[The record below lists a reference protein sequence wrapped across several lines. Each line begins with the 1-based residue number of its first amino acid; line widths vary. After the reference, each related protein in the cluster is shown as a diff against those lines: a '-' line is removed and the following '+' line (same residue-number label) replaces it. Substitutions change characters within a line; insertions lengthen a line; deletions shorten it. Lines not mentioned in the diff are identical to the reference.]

1 MNTEGAYSAW
11 SGVHGFRARRFAAPR
26 NDDAGSSAGCTVSS
40 ALIGKHAALSR
51 GDLSMSDTLT
61 TTRTPVI
68 ESGSIAPL
76 ADEPLAGAFDAEPL
90 REQPLELP
98 FPPAAGLV
106 GRATRTGLMLSV
118 HSDLEAIEGEWR
130 AFERTAAATAFQAFD
145 WLHKWQR
152 HIGSRQGTRPAV
164 VLGRNGE
171 GHLLFILPLALERRS
186 LVRQLR
192 WLGHDLC
199 DYNAPLLAE
208 SFRAHLDAEG
218 FAPLW
223 HDILALLRSSPR
235 FRFDLIDL
243 QRMPETVAG
252 ELNPFTDLN
261 VTLHPSGAHI
271 ARLTGNWEAFYASK
285 RSSAN
290 RKVERKKLKQM
301 AEHGAIGFADAEDGL
316 DAAHTMDVLMDQKGR
331 ALTRMGVDNFL
342 LRPGYREFFLDVGT
356 DAALADF
363 VHVGRMTVGPTI
375 AATSFG
381 LVHRGCYYLM
391 LSSYDD
397 GELAR
402 FGPGR
407 AHLHEIL
414 RRAIGRGLGYFDFT
428 VGDESYKR
436 EWSDVELRLY
446 DHTAAATMRGLPAAA
461 VTTMFRRSKRFIKQT
476 PVLWRAFSKVRGLLG
491 ACLDKMRQKSR

>member
-1 MNTEGAYSAW
+1 
-11 SGVHGFRARRFAAPR
+11 
-26 NDDAGSSAGCTVSS
+26 
-40 ALIGKHAALSR
+40 
-51 GDLSMSDTLT
+51 MSDSLV
-61 TTRTPVI
+61 TTRIPVV
-68 ESGSIAPL
+68 ESASILPL
-76 ADEPLAGAFDAEPL
+76 AEEQIAAEFGDALLQPPLD
-90 REQPLELP
+90 LP

-106 GRATRTGLMLSV
+106 GRAARTGLMLSV
-118 HSDLEAIEGEWR
+118 HSELEAVEGEWR
-130 AFERTAAATAFQAFD
+130 VFERTAAATAFQAFD
-145 WLHKWQR
+145 WLVKWQR

-171 GHLLFILPLALERRS
+171 GDLLFILPLALERRS

-192 WLGHDLC
+192 WLGGDLC
-199 DYNAPLLAE
+199 DYNAPLLGE
-208 SFRAHLDAEG
+208 SFRTHLHAEG

-243 QRMPETVAG
+243 QRMPETVGG
-252 ELNPFTDLN
+252 ELNPFADLN

-271 ARLTGNWEAFYASK
+271 ARLTGDWEKFYASK
-285 RSSAN
+285 RSSTT
-290 RKVERKKLKQM
+290 RKRERGKLRQLS
-301 AEHGAIGFADAEDGL
+301 EHGEIGFADADDGI
-316 DAAHTMDVLMDQKGR
+316 DAAHTMDVLMAQKGR
-331 ALTRMGVDNFL
+331 ALVRMGVENFL
-342 LRPGYREFFLDVGT
+342 LRPGYREFFLDAGT
-356 DAALADF
+356 DPALAGF

-407 AHLHEIL
+407 AHLHEVL
-414 RRAIGRGLGYFDFT
+414 RRAIGRGLTYFDFT

-461 VTTMFRRSKRFIKQT
+461 VTTVFRRTKRFIKQT
-476 PVLWRAFSKVRGLLG
+476 PVVWRAFSTARGFLG
-491 ACLDKMRQKSR
+491 GMLPSRAQ

>member
-1 MNTEGAYSAW
+1 
-11 SGVHGFRARRFAAPR
+11 
-26 NDDAGSSAGCTVSS
+26 
-40 ALIGKHAALSR
+40 LIATMPPSR
-51 GDLSMSDTLT
+51 GATSHMSDSLVSTGV
-61 TTRTPVI
+61 PVI
-68 ESGSIAPL
+68 ESASILPL
-76 ADEPLAGAFDAEPL
+76 AEEQIAAEFGTESLRDWPLA
-90 REQPLELP
+90 
-98 FPPAAGLV
+98 PPMAPATGLV

-118 HSDLEAIEGEWR
+118 HGDLAAIEEEWR
-130 AFERTAAATAFQAFD
+130 TFERTAASTAFQSFD
-145 WLHKWQR
+145 WLAKWQR

-164 VLGRNGE
+164 VLGRHANGA
-171 GHLLFILPLALERRS
+171 LLFILPLALERRR

-192 WLGHDLC
+192 WLGGDLC
-199 DYNAPLLAE
+199 DYHAPLLAKAL
-208 SFRAHLDAEG
+208 RAYLGADG

-223 HDILALLRSSPR
+223 HDILALLRTSPR

-243 QRMPETVAG
+243 QQMPETVGG
-252 ELNPFTDLN
+252 EPNPFVDLN

-271 ARLTGNWEAFYASK
+271 ARLAGDWEKFYASK

-301 AEHGAIGFADAEDGL
+301 AERGEIAFADANDGL
-316 DAAHTMDVLMDQKGR
+316 DAAHTMDVLIAQKGR
-331 ALTRMGVDNFL
+331 ALTRMGVQNFL
-342 LRPGYREFFLDVGT
+342 ARPGYREFFLDLAT
-356 DAALADF
+356 DPALAGF
-363 VHVGRMTVGPTI
+363 VHVGHMTVDSTI

-381 LVHRGCYYLM
+381 LIHRDCYYLM

-397 GELAR
+397 GELAK

-407 AHLHEIL
+407 AHLHELL

-461 VTTMFRRSKRFIKQT
+461 VTTGYRRAKRLIKQT
-476 PVLWRAFSKVRGLLG
+476 PALWRAFSKARGAVG
-491 ACLDKMRQKSR
+491 AIRRAQ